1 MTSSKR
7 QFNIACL
14 QTSPRPDFQTALDE
28 AISLAEKATVDGAD
42 IMTLPEYR
50 GGLKKEGSAFAPLF
64 ETEENHPVLK
74 GLREFAKKRKKLFS

>member
-1 MTSSKR
+1 MISSKR

-42 IMTLPEYR
+42 IMTLPEYS
-50 GGLKKEGSAFAPLF
+50 GGLKTEGSAFAPPF

-74 GLREFAKKRKKLFS
+74 GLRDFAKNKKNLSS